1 MAWTLT
7 KKIFLPIKNNETNHD
22 VVEYP
27 LDPSS
32 GSNSPPP
39 KWIRFVT
46 RFWFAVLFCLINLS
60 IAGYLLYAKLMG
72 EYEVPI
78 TLAIQTCT

>member
-7 KKIFLPIKNNETNHD
+7 KKICLPIKNNETGQD
-22 VVEYP
+22 VVDA

-32 GSNSPPP
+32 ESSPPPP

-46 RFWFAVLFCLINLS
+46 RFWFAVLFCLINFS
-60 IAGYLLYAKLMG
+60 IAAYLLGAKLLG
-72 EYEVPI
+72 KYKVQ
-78 TLAIQTCT
+78 L

>member
-1 MAWTLT
+1 M

-22 VVEYP
+22 VVDYP

-32 GSNSPPP
+32 GSYSPPP

-72 EYEVPI
+72 EYYKVPI
-78 TLAIQTCT
+78 TLVIQSCT